1 MSKSQSE
8 TLDSVEFRGNRG
20 DLGRFARQV
29 LKQAVTIDQPSPF
42 EQRIRWD
49 FGDRTGFGSA
59 ALLSSGI
66 KLSTAKLSWAQPWA
80 FATQEAATPLKFML
94 GRGAGPR
101 VTLPDG
107 ASHVLA
113 AGSLQVRH
121 STQTLR
127 STLEFD
133 QGDLEFEQVSLEID
147 PTRLKELLGARVLP
161 ALLEKLVT
169 SEAPS
174 EMHEQPLPPALWR
187 VFEEVLYA
195 NATGISRQL
204 LLEAKGFELLAVL
217 LDELELAG
225 AARLPLTAWDIE
237 RLERARRSLLARL
250 VSPPSLTEL
259 ARSVGLNEFKLK
271 VGFRTLF
278 GVPVFSYLRA
288 ERMNAARRLLA
299 QGRWNV
305 TEVAARVGYSNPS
318 KFAAAFRKH
327 FGFPPS
333 AVR

>member
-1 MSKSQSE
+1 M
-8 TLDSVEFRGNRG
+8 DSVEFRGNRG

-29 LKQAVTIDQPSPF
+29 LKHAVTIDQPSPF

-59 ALLSSGI
+59 ASLSSGI
-66 KLSTAKLSWAQPWA
+66 KLSTAKLSWAEPWA
-80 FATQEAATPLKFML
+80 FATREAATPLKFML

-101 VTLPDG
+101 VTLPSG
-107 ASHVLA
+107 ESHLLA
-113 AGSLQVRH
+113 AGRLQVRH
-121 STQTLR
+121 STQTVR
-127 STLEFD
+127 STLEFE
-133 QGDLEFEQVSLEID
+133 QGGAEFEQLSLEID
-147 PTRLKELLGARVLP
+147 PIKLKELLGARVLP
-161 ALLEKLVT
+161 APLEKLVT
-169 SEAPS
+169 SSGPS
-174 EMHEQPLPPALWR
+174 AMHEQPLAPALWR

-195 NATGISRQL
+195 RESGVSRQL
-204 LLEAKGFELLAVL
+204 FLEAKGFELLAVL

-225 AARLPLTAWDIE
+225 AATSPLTAWDIE
-237 RLERARRSLLARL
+237 RLERARRCLLARL
-250 VSPPSLTEL
+250 VSPPSLAEL

-278 GVPVFSYLRA
+278 GASVFAYLRA

-327 FGFPPS
+327 FGLPPS

>member
-1 MSKSQSE
+1 ME
-8 TLDSVEFRGNRG
+8 SVEFRGNSG

-29 LKQAVTIDQPSPF
+29 LKHSVIVERPSPF

-49 FGDRTGFGSA
+49 SGDRSGFGSA
-59 ALLSSGI
+59 VSLSSGI
-66 KLSTAKLSWAQPWA
+66 KLSTANLSWTEPWA
-80 FATQEAATPLKFML
+80 FATREAATPLKFML

-107 ASHVLA
+107 TNHVLA
-113 AGSLQVRH
+113 AGKLQVRH
-121 STQTLR
+121 STQTVR

-133 QGDLEFEQVSLEID
+133 QGDAAFEQLSLEVD
-147 PTRLKELLGARVLP
+147 PMRLKVLLGARVLP
-161 ALLEKLVT
+161 APLEKLVT
-169 SEAPS
+169 SQAPS

-195 NATGISRQL
+195 NARGVSRQL
-204 LLEAKGFELLAVL
+204 LLEAKGLELLAVV
-217 LDELELAG
+217 LDELELAS
-225 AARLPLTAWDIE
+225 AATSPLTAWDIE
-237 RLERARRSLLARL
+237 RLERARCSLLARL
-250 VSPPSLTEL
+250 VSPPSLAEL

-278 GVPVFSYLRA
+278 GASVFSYLRA

-327 FGFPPS
+327 FGLPPS